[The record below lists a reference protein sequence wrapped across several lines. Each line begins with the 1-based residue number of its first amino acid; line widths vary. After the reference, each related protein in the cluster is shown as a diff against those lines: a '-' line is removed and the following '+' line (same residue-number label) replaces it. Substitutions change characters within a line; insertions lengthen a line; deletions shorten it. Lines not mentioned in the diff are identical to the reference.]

1 MFNRQTPLPQSKR
14 ALLLKTVCMAPFL
27 VVSAQLSAQEQGGIQ
42 AQDEAPQRVLQLEEI
57 VVTSRKRAES
67 YQDVPIAV
75 TAFTAGSIE
84 RTGIERPQD
93 FINLTSNV
101 NLVQTQNQGASFVVV
116 RGIGQARN
124 SEPSVAVVVDGV
136 LQSNPEMFNTEL
148 FDISRIE
155 ILKGPQGALY
165 GRNAIGGAIIIDTE
179 EPTLDYEGKI
189 KVGVDNG
196 FGYQTKGSFSGPI
209 TESLG
214 FRVSASYVDTDG
226 VIPNTF
232 LDEEA
237 QPFEDLSL
245 RARLLYEPSEKLKVD
260 VIGNIILTDARAF
273 TFRITEDV
281 NTVLPVRVNN
291 PGVNERDSY
300 NASVRA
306 EYDAGF
312 ATLTSVTAWN
322 KTDELAT
329 GDAFDFLP
337 IEDSFLAGQLG
348 FPIDLNQTAFFKTDS
363 ISQEFRLTSPVGEK
377 FSWVAGTYLIQT
389 DRFASLSTRFDTG
402 NGIDPEKIDPSTNPL
417 NLPTSF
423 LADQQNNFAYAFFG
437 DLVYEL
443 SHKVQLQASV
453 RYDNDR
459 RRITTLTPDAPF
471 CFPDGATPTPC
482 LPANSAFEGQER
494 QTRFD
499 SIQPKFTARYQP
511 SEDVSLYASWGK
523 GFRSGGFN
531 QSGVGTVAANLGI
544 AGVNDIFDASTART
558 TEVGM
563 KAQLFNRRLNVGA
576 AAYHTDMKGELFFV
590 FIAQNSTQNL
600 GTIDKVAHNGFEV
613 EADALLLEGLRLNAS
628 LGFNDSKIKDF
639 VDPTAI
645 GNETPLNT
653 RLTSNIGLEYAYP
666 LGIFDDADL
675 ILRADHIRFGKTWWE
690 PFNTT
695 VRNPVNLVNLRA
707 SIENNL
713 WTFAAWAKNV
723 TDKDYNA
730 EFSPGGFTF
739 RAQPRT
745 WGVDLTRRL

>member
-1 MFNRQTPLPQSKR
+1 M
-14 ALLLKTVCMAPFL
+14 VPFL
-27 VVSAQLSAQEQGGIQ
+27 VVSAQLSAQEQGG
-42 AQDEAPQRVLQLEEI
+42 AETQDAAPERILQLEEI
-57 VVTSRKRAES
+57 VVTSRKRVES

-75 TAFTAGSIE
+75 TAFTAGKIE
-84 RTGIERPQD
+84 RAGIETPQD

-101 NLVQTQNQGASFVVV
+101 NLIQTQNQGAAFVVV

-148 FDISRIE
+148 FDLERIE
-155 ILKGPQGALY
+155 VLKGPQGALY
-165 GRNAIGGAIIIDTE
+165 GRNAIGGAIIIETK
-179 EPTLDYEGKI
+179 EPSIDYEGQVE
-189 KVGVDNG
+189 VGVDNG

-209 TESLG
+209 TDSLG
-214 FRVSASYVDTDG
+214 FRISGSYKDTDG

-260 VIGNIILTDARAF
+260 VIGNIIKTDARAF
-273 TFRITEDV
+273 TFAITPDV
-281 NTVLPVRVNN
+281 NNVLPVRVNN

-348 FPIDLNQTAFFKTDS
+348 FPIDLNQTALFKTDS
-363 ISQEFRLTSPVGEK
+363 LSQEFRLTSESGEK
-377 FSWVAGTYLIQT
+377 LSWVVGTYMIQT
-389 DRFASLSTRFDTG
+389 DRLASLSTRFDTG
-402 NGIDPEKIDPSTNPL
+402 NGIDPEKINPSTNPL

-423 LADQQNNFAYAFFG
+423 LADKQDNFAYAFFG

-443 SHKVQLQASV
+443 SPSVQLQASV

-459 RRITTLTPDAPF
+459 RRITTLTPDEPF

-482 LPANSAFEGQER
+482 LPGNSAFEGQER

-511 SEDVSLYASWGK
+511 SDTVSLYASWGK

-531 QSGVGTVAANLGI
+531 QSGVGAVAADLGI
-544 AGVNDIFDASTART
+544 AGVDDIFEASTART
-558 TEVGM
+558 SEVGM
-563 KAQLFNRRLNVGA
+563 KAQLFNNRVNVSA

-600 GTIDKVAHNGFEV
+600 GTIDKVDHNGFEI
-613 EADALLLEGLRLNAS
+613 EADALLIEGLRLNAS
-628 LGFNDSKIKDF
+628 LGFNDSEIKDF
-639 VDPTAI
+639 VDPSAI
-645 GNETPLNT
+645 GNESPLNT
-653 RLTSNIGLEYAYP
+653 RLTTNLGLEYTYP
-666 LGIFDDADL
+666 LGILDDAYL

-707 SIENNL
+707 TIENDDWSL
-713 WTFAAWAKNV
+713 TAWAKNV
-723 TDKDYNA
+723 GDKDYNA